1 MKKRMQGQV
10 LEHMSTAFTSSPAR
24 YSGIIHCCQTIFRH
38 EGLMGFYRGIMP
50 TVTKSVLA
58 TAVTFSAYEVRTV
71 LCIYRAIV
79 TWIQLSCTHHAC
91 SACSRRRTF
100 WLCGGWRGTKAARR
114 PPCPD
119 DGPVV
124 T

>member
-1 MKKRMQGQV
+1 MQGQV

-58 TAVTFSAYEVRTV
+58 TAVTFSAYEVRTLHLPFYRYIHTAQLRSSRM
-71 LCIYRAIV
+71 LCL
-79 TWIQLSCTHHAC
+79 Q
-91 SACSRRRTF
+91 SAKDLLALWRLERDRGSRSSA
-100 WLCGGWRGTKAARR
+100 L
-114 PPCPD
+114 P
-119 DGPVV
+119 
-124 T
+124 

>member
-10 LEHMSTAFTSSPAR
+10 LEHAAAAFTSSPAR
-24 YSGIIHCCQTIFRH
+24 YSGIIHCCQTIFRD

-50 TVTKSVLA
+50 TVAKSVLA

-79 TWIQLSCTHHAC
+79 TYISVALIITHALLAVGEGLVG
-91 SACSRRRTF
+91 SVEA
-100 WLCGGWRGTKAARR
+100 GEGPGQQVVR
-114 PPCPD
+114 PALMMD
-119 DGPVV
+119 Q
-124 T
+124 